1 VTLEVTA
8 TLTDEDNIFLKIS
21 IEQSVQTGETNAE
34 VPIVDARSGDTALML
49 KDGQTVIMGGLQRKE
64 KTVQVDK
71 VPVLGDLPLVGFL
84 FRNTQDVTRRSELV
98 ILLSLHID
106 RDGPIPIQ
114 VQERKEVLR
123 QSAPI
128 TGTKVKSDSEV
139 DIEVIEETNKDS

>member
-1 VTLEVTA
+1 
-8 TLTDEDNIFLKIS
+8 
-21 IEQSVQTGETNAE
+21 
-34 VPIVDARSGDTALML
+34 ML

-84 FRNTQDVTRRSELV
+84 FRNTQDITRRSELV

-106 RDGPIPIQ
+106 QNGSIPAQ

-128 TGTKVKSDSEV
+128 TGTEVKKDSEA
-139 DIEVIEETNKDS
+139 DIKVTEDTNKNS